1 MARENVGELVSQ
13 RGQRGGVALVRA
25 DEAQAPAALDP
36 RALADRSPMPWR
48 VMVSSGLAMVALGVV
63 AAALT
68 STGFFGTVI
77 LSSLMTMGA
86 GLAFLGLTKRRT
98 LARVTPS
105 TPRALSASEH
115 AVLKERSR
123 RIQAIFRQR
132 GRPMTFEAL
141 VQATQWTRDAVL
153 STLVFMKE
161 RGEVLEDLDLDT
173 GEWVY
178 SPQDPESVPP
188 VAPSLMLEERRA
200 LAERAETDE

>member
-13 RGQRGGVALVRA
+13 RGTALARPEDA
-25 DEAQAPAALDP
+25 APPATLDP
-36 RALADRSPMPWR
+36 RALAARSAMPWR

-68 STGFFGTVI
+68 TTGFFGTVI

-86 GLAFLGLTKRRT
+86 GLAFLGLAKRRT
-98 LARVTPS
+98 AARSTPS
-105 TPRALSASEH
+105 APRALSASEH

-123 RIQAIFRQR
+123 RIQGIFAQS

-141 VQATQWTRDAVL
+141 VRATRWTRDAVL

-200 LAERAETDE
+200 LSERAETDE